1 MQRVGE
7 VSLSKGKL
15 ISISIPDDE
24 LIDAARIDGA
34 SEFFICSQL

>member
-15 ISISIPDDE
+15 ISISIPDE